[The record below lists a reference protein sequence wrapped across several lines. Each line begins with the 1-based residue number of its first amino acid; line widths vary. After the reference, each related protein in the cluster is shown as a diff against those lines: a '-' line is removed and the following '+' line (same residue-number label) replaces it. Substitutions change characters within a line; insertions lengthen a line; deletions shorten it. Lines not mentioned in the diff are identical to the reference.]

1 MTRYE
6 KIAISLPSHAA
17 ENARRAV
24 RYGRAPSVSAYVTA
38 AIEEKSKREDLL
50 EMLYEMLDETG
61 GPPTADERRAVRR
74 ELGLPTRKKK
84 AKTRKRR
91 R

>member
-6 KIAISLPSHAA
+6 KITVSLSSRAA

-24 RYGRAPSVSAYVTA
+24 RHGQAPSVSAYVTA

-50 EMLYEMLDETG
+50 AMLYQMLDETG
-61 GPPTADERRAVRR
+61 GPPTAAERRAVRR
-74 ELGLPTRKKK
+74 ELGLPARKKPR
-84 AKTRKRR
+84 ARKRPR
-91 R
+91 